1 MDKKVM
7 RLNGAELTAEY
18 IIAQGVPYVLGL
30 TGHSL
35 MPFNE
40 ALYQRKDRIKHIMLR
55 HEHVATCMADGYFR
69 ATGKPLV
76 VYLHMGPGLLNGING
91 IATAFADSVGMVVI
105 TGNTWQKH
113 FGRNASQE
121 TSRYFDG
128 DQCSLVRSVVK
139 RSWQVQRADML
150 PDILKKAFK
159 TATTGRPG
167 PVHIDLPLSVQAE
180 MVEIDQLPDPSQFQV
195 EGKIRPDAEAVR
207 KAVSLLLKAKNPV
220 ICCGSGA
227 KSSGAAPGVLELAE
241 TLAAP
246 VGFAHRGKGAI
257 PEDHPLCIGL
267 FGAEANPHTNKI
279 ISEADVILA
288 VGMRFTE
295 PDTSSWQPGSP
306 FSIPP
311 AKLIHIDIDPD
322 EIAKYYPT
330 AVGMWADAKSA
341 IEEILPLVKVGLKG
355 KVRNFKNSVR
365 VKAYGKLKKE
375 WLKSLDDKRN
385 SNAVPIRP
393 ERLIKELRAALPRE
407 GVIFVDTGKVKNWAY
422 QQLEAYGPDSY
433 FIAIGWTPMGHAA
446 AASLGIK
453 LAQPKRPVV
462 TLMGDGSFQQ
472 VPWSISTAV
481 DYNLP
486 ITIIIFNDYAF
497 GAVRDIQIGDYEG
510 HTHCTDFQLDCSGEL
525 YNPDFVQIA
534 RGYGAEA
541 ERIEKPEDLGP
552 AMKRAIRSG
561 KTYVLDV
568 VIDRDI
574 KFPVAKQRAF
584 RYLPKY

>member
-1 MDKKVM
+1 MVK
-7 RLNGAELTAEY
+7 LNGAELAVEY
-18 IIAQGVPYVLGL
+18 IIAQGVPYILGL

-35 MPFNE
+35 LPFNE

-91 IATAFADSVGMVVI
+91 IATAFTDSTAMVVI

-139 RSWQVQRADML
+139 RSWQCQSAEML

-159 TATTGRPG
+159 IATTGRPG

-180 MVEIDQLPDPSQFQV
+180 MLEVELPDPAKFKV
-195 EGKIRPDAEAVR
+195 EGKIRPDA
-207 KAVSLLLKAKNPV
+207 KAVEKAVALLLNAKNPV

-227 KSSGAAPGVLELAE
+227 KSARASEEILELAK
-241 TLAAP
+241 LLSAP
-246 VGFAHRGKGAI
+246 VGFAHRGKGTI

-267 FGAEANPHTNKI
+267 FGAEANPHTNKV
-279 ISEADVILA
+279 ISKADVILA
-288 VGMRFTE
+288 IGMRFTE
-295 PDTSSWQPGSP
+295 PDTSSWQPGAP
-306 FSIPP
+306 FNIPP
-311 AKLIHIDIDPD
+311 TKLIHIDIDPD

-330 AVGMWADAKSA
+330 EVGMWADAKSA
-341 IEEILPLVKVGLKG
+341 VIDILGQVKAEKKG
-355 KVRNFKNSVR
+355 KVEDYMKSARIQE
-365 VKAYGKLKKE
+365 YGKLKAQ
-375 WLKSLDDKRN
+375 WLDGLEEFRN
-385 SNAVPIRP
+385 SNDIPIRP
-393 ERLIKELRAALPRE
+393 ERLIKELRTALPRE
-407 GVIFVDTGKVKNWAY
+407 GVIFVDTGKVKNWCY

-433 FIAIGWTPMGHAA
+433 YIAIGWTPMGHAA

-453 LAQPKRPVV
+453 LAQPNRSVV
-462 TLMGDGSFQQ
+462 ACMGDGSFQQ

-486 ITIIIFNDYAF
+486 ITIIIFDDLAF
-497 GAVRDIQIGDYEG
+497 GAVRDIQLKDYEG
-510 HTHCTDFQLDCSGEL
+510 HTHCTDFQLDATGEL
-525 YNPDFVQIA
+525 HNPDFVKIA
-534 RGYGAEA
+534 QGYGAEA
-541 ERIEKPEDLGP
+541 ERIEDPKDLGP
-552 AMKRAIRSG
+552 ALKRAINSG

-568 VIDRDI
+568 VINRDVR
-574 KFPVAKQRAF
+574 FPVATQRAF

>member
-1 MDKKVM
+1 MLQK
-7 RLNGAELTAEY
+7 LNGAEIAAEC
-18 IIAQGVPYVLGL
+18 IIAEGVPYILGL

-40 ALYQRKDRIKHIMLR
+40 ALYQRSDRIKHFTIR
-55 HEHVATCMADGYFR
+55 HEHVATCMADGYYR

-76 VYLHMGPGLLNGING
+76 VYLHMGPGLLNGLNG
-91 IATAFADSVGMVVI
+91 IATAFTDSVAMVVI

-113 FGRNASQE
+113 YGRNASQE

-150 PDILKKAFK
+150 PDIMKKAFK
-159 TATTGRPG
+159 VATTGRPG

-180 MVEIDQLPDPSQFQV
+180 EVEIELPDLSKFKVQ
-195 EGKIRPDAEAVR
+195 GKIRPDA
-207 KAVSLLLKAKNPV
+207 KAVEKAAELLANAKAPV

-227 KSSGAAPGVLELAE
+227 KSARASEEILELAE
-241 TLAAP
+241 MLAAP

-295 PDTSSWQPGSP
+295 PDTSSWQPGAP

-330 AVGMWADAKSA
+330 EVGMWADAKSA
-341 IEEILPLVKVGLKG
+341 VIDILAAVKAKKTGKKEDYLQSPRVQEYIKLKAQWLDSLQE
-355 KVRNFKNSVR
+355 VRNSD
-365 VKAYGKLKKE
+365 AI
-375 WLKSLDDKRN
+375 
-385 SNAVPIRP
+385 PIRP
-393 ERLIKELRAALPRE
+393 ERLTYELRKALPRD
-407 GVIFVDTGKVKNWAY
+407 GVIFVDTGKVKNWMY
-422 QQLEAYGPDSY
+422 QQCEAYGPDAY
-433 FIAIGWTPMGHAA
+433 YIAIGWTPMGHAI

-453 LAQPKRPVV
+453 LAQPDRPVV
-462 TLMGDGSFQQ
+462 TCIGDGSFQQ

-486 ITIIIFNDYAF
+486 ITIIIFEDKAF
-497 GAVRDIQIGDYEG
+497 GAVRDIQLRDYEDHVHG
-510 HTHCTDFQLDCSGEL
+510 TDFRNDQTGEL
-525 YNPDFVQIA
+525 DNPDFVKVAQ
-534 RGYGAEA
+534 GYGAEA
-541 ERIEKPEDLGP
+541 ERITDPKDLGP
-552 AMKRAIRSG
+552 ALQRAINS
-561 KTYVLDV
+561 KKPYVLDV
-568 VIDRDI
+568 VIDRDV

-584 RYLPKY
+584 RYIPKY